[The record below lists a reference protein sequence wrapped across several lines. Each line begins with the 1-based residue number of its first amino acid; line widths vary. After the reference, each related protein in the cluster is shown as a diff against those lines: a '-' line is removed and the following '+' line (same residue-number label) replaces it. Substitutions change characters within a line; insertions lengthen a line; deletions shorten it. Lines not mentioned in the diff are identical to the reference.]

1 MAEGEET
8 RRRGLGR
15 GLSALLGEEQ
25 PAAGEATRTLP
36 VGRLYPGRYQ
46 PRQRFDTESL
56 SALADSIR
64 EKGIV
69 EPIVVRKHPDRAGD
83 YEIVA
88 GERRWRAAQEARLH
102 EVPVVVREF
111 DDRTALEIALV
122 ENIHRDDLSPLE
134 EAEAYRRLMEEFNHT
149 QEELARAVGKS
160 RSHVAN
166 ALRLL
171 SLPESIKEKILDG
184 RLSAGHARALVTTPD
199 PEALAEVII
208 AKALNVRQAEQ
219 LARRDRGTDAA
230 GGGRPRGRP
239 PKQPKDPNTAAL
251 ERDLAAMLGLRVS
264 IEERGA
270 GGVLSVHY
278 ETLEQLDDL
287 LQRLSGGAGI

>member
-1 MAEGEET
+1 MAEGEES

-15 GLSALLGEEQ
+15 GLSALLGEER
-25 PAAGEATRTLP
+25 PAAGESAQSLP
-36 VGRLYPGRYQ
+36 VERLYPSRYQ
-46 PRQRFDTESL
+46 PRRRFDTESL
-56 SALADSIR
+56 ASLADSIR

-69 EPIVVRKHPDRAGD
+69 EPIVVRRHPDRPGD

-102 EVPVVVREF
+102 EVPVVLR
-111 DDRTALEIALV
+111 DIADRDALEIALV

-149 QEELARAVGKS
+149 QEALARAVGKS

-171 SLPESIKEKILDG
+171 GLPEPVKEMILEG
-184 RLSAGHARALVTTPD
+184 RLSAGHARALVTVND
-199 PEALAEVII
+199 PEALAKEIV
-208 AKALNVRQAEQ
+208 AKELNVRQAER
-219 LARRDRGTDAA
+219 LARRGKPN

-239 PKQPKDPNTAAL
+239 PKQAKDPNTAAL
-251 ERDLAAMLGLRVS
+251 ERDLGAMLGLRVN
-264 IEERGA
+264 IEERGT

-287 LQRLSGGAGI
+287 LQRLSGGNA

>member
-1 MAEGEET
+1 MAEGEES

-15 GLSALLGEEQ
+15 GLSSLLGEDRSA
-25 PAAGEATRTLP
+25 AAGEATRTLP
-36 VGRLYPGRYQ
+36 VERLYPGRYQ
-46 PRQRFDTESL
+46 PRQRFDTASL

-69 EPIVVRKHPDRAGD
+69 EPIVVRRHPDRPGD

-102 EVPVVVREF
+102 EVPVVLREF

-134 EAEAYRRLMEEFNHT
+134 EAEAYRRLMEEFSHT
-149 QEELARAVGKS
+149 QEALARAVGKS

-171 SLPESIKEKILDG
+171 SLPDSVKENILDG
-184 RLSAGHARALVTTPD
+184 KLSAGHARALVTTND

-208 AKALNVRQAEQ
+208 AKGLNVRQAEQ
-219 LARRDRGTDAA
+219 LARRGKPTDGA
-230 GGGRPRGRP
+230 RPRGRP

-251 ERDLAAMLGLRVS
+251 ERDLGAMLGLRVG

-270 GGVLSVHY
+270 GGVLSIYY

-287 LQRLSGGAGI
+287 LQRLSGSASP

>member
-1 MAEGEET
+1 MMAEGDDS

-15 GLSALLGEEQ
+15 GLSSLLGEEQ
-25 PAAGEATRTLP
+25 PAGEATRSIP
-36 VGRLYPGRYQ
+36 VERLYPGRYQ

-64 EKGIV
+64 EKGII
-69 EPIVVRKHPDRAGD
+69 EPIVVRTHPDRPGD

-102 EVPVVVREF
+102 EVPVVLREF

-134 EAEAYRRLMEEFNHT
+134 EAEAYRRLMEEFSHT
-149 QEELARAVGKS
+149 QEALARAVGKS

-171 SLPESIKEKILDG
+171 GLPESIKEKILDG
-184 RLSAGHARALVTTPD
+184 ELSAGHARALVTVD
-199 PEALAEVII
+199 NPEALAETII
-208 AKALNVRQAEQ
+208 AKGLNVRQAEQ
-219 LARRDRGTDAA
+219 LARREKSSDSA
-230 GGGRPRGRP
+230 RPRGRP
-239 PKQPKDPNTAAL
+239 PKQAKDPNTAAL
-251 ERDLAAMLGLRVS
+251 ERDLGAMLGLRVNV
-264 IEERGA
+264 EERGA
-270 GGVLSVHY
+270 GGVLSVYY

-287 LQRLSGGAGI
+287 LQRLSSGTNP

>member
-1 MAEGEET
+1 MAGGDES

-15 GLSALLGEEQ
+15 GLSSLLGEER
-25 PAAGEATRTLP
+25 PAASGEATRTLP
-36 VGRLYPGRYQ
+36 VERLYPGRYQ
-46 PRQRFDTESL
+46 PRQRFDTTSL

-64 EKGIV
+64 EKGII
-69 EPIVVRKHPDRAGD
+69 EPIVVRSHPDRPGD

-102 EVPVVVREF
+102 EVPVVLRELA
-111 DDRTALEIALV
+111 DRDALEIALV

-134 EAEAYRRLMEEFNHT
+134 EAEAYRRLMEEFSHT
-149 QEELARAVGKS
+149 QEALARAVGKS

-171 SLPESIKEKILDG
+171 GLPESVKENILDG
-184 RLSAGHARALVTTPD
+184 KLSAGHARALVATND
-199 PEALAEVII
+199 PEALAEIII
-208 AKALNVRQAEQ
+208 AKGLNVRQAEQ
-219 LARRDRGTDAA
+219 LARRGKRTDGA
-230 GGGRPRGRP
+230 RPRGRP

-251 ERDLAAMLGLRVS
+251 ERDLGAMLGLRAG

-270 GGVLSVHY
+270 GGVLSIYY

-287 LQRLSGGAGI
+287 LQRLSGSASP

>member
-25 PAAGEATRTLP
+25 AATGDAIHTLP

-56 SALADSIR
+56 TALADSIR

-69 EPIVVRKHPDRAGD
+69 EPIVVRRHPDRQGD

-149 QEELARAVGKS
+149 QEALARAVGKS

-171 SLPESIKEKILDG
+171 GLPDSVKEKILDG

-199 PEALAEVII
+199 PEALAEVIV

-219 LARRDRGTDAA
+219 LARRDRGGDEAA
-230 GGGRPRGRP
+230 GARPRGRP

-287 LQRLSGGAGI
+287 LQRLSGGSGT